1 MRCWSKRT
9 QPKTHKKIR
18 TPFSGQG
25 AAISCILFYFFQPAF
40 SICFADGTI
49 RNKIK
54 ERVTGMS
61 DCIFCKIINGD
72 IPSTKV
78 FENEHVL
85 AFLDISQVTK
95 GHTLVI
101 PKVHKENIYE
111 LTPEAAKHVFEVI
124 PEIARAIKTEFS
136 PVGLNILNNNGEAA
150 GQSVF
155 HYHVH
160 LIPRHG
166 VDDGFGAVWKTHT
179 SEYTP
184 ESLKQIAD
192 SIASHIQQ

>member
-1 MRCWSKRT
+1 
-9 QPKTHKKIR
+9 
-18 TPFSGQG
+18 
-25 AAISCILFYFFQPAF
+25 
-40 SICFADGTI
+40 
-49 RNKIK
+49 
-54 ERVTGMS
+54 MS
-61 DCIFCKIINGD
+61 DCIFCSIINGD
-72 IPSTKV
+72 IPCAKV

-111 LTPEAAKHVFEVI
+111 LTPEIAGNLFEAV
-124 PEIARAIKTEFS
+124 PEIARAVKQEFN

-155 HYHVH
+155 HYHMH

-166 VDDGFGAVWKTHT
+166 DDDGFGAVWKTHT

-184 ESLKQIAD
+184 EDLQK
-192 SIASHIQQ
+192 IASSISKHIK